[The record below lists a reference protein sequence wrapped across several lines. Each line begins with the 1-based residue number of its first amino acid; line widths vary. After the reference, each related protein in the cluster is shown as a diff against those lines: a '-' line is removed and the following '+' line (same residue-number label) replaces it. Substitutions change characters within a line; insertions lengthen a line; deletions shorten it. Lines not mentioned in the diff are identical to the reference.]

1 MTEESV
7 KQLIESGLEGSE
19 VQVLDTKGT
28 GDHFSVVVISDD
40 FEGKSLVKRH
50 QMVYTTVSDV
60 LTKELHALQ
69 LKTYSCKEWKQEN

>member
-7 KQLIESGLEGSE
+7 KQRIESGLSDAQ
-19 VQVLDTKGT
+19 VQVVDTKGT
-28 GDHFSVVVISDD
+28 GDHFSVVVISDK

-50 QMVYTTVSDV
+50 QMVYATVSDV

-69 LKTYSCKEWKQEN
+69 LKTYSSKEWKQEH

>member
-1 MTEESV
+1 MTEEGV
-7 KQLIESGLEGSE
+7 KQKIESGLTDAQ

-28 GDHFSVVVISDD
+28 GDHFSVVVISDE
-40 FEGKSLVKRH
+40 FEGKPLVKRH
-50 QMVYTTVSDV
+50 QMVYATVSDV

>member
-7 KQLIESGLEGSE
+7 KQRIESILFGAQ
-19 VQVLDTKGT
+19 VQVVDTKGT
-28 GDHFSVVVISDD
+28 GDYFSAVVISDA
-40 FEGKSLVKRH
+40 FEGKILVKRH
-50 QMVYTTVSDV
+50 QMVYATVSDV